1 MSWDGWQ
8 LESKINDVDDQQ
20 VHIWCYTHILTLAI
34 IETTKCVPAIS
45 FLNLLQYIATFVK
58 AIEKRMAISIEVVGK
73 HLRQEKIKAN

>member
-20 VHIWCYTHILTLAI
+20 VHIWCYAHILTLAI
-34 IETTKCVPAIS
+34 IETKCVPVIS
-45 FLNLLQYIATFVK
+45 FLNLLQYIAIFVK
-58 AIEKRMAISIEVVGK
+58 AIKKRMAILIEVDGK